1 MKMMKKDLI
10 TRIEDAMPP
19 EEELT
24 DLTEFFKVF
33 GDVTRIKIMSVL
45 LEGEFSVGEISER
58 LSMSQSAISH
68 QLNILRRSKLVKT
81 RRDGKS
87 VYYSLDDEHV
97 YEIISCG
104 IEHISEGDG

>member
-33 GDVTRIKIMSVL
+33 GDVTRLRILHVL
-45 LEGEFSVGEISER
+45 QVSE
-58 LSMSQSAISH
+58 LCVQDIADVLGMSQSAISH
-68 QLNILRRSKLVKT
+68 QLRVLKAQDLVK
-81 RRDGKS
+81 RRREGKII
-87 VYYSLDDEHV
+87 YYSLADDQ
-97 YEIISCG
+97 ISTILSTG
-104 IEHISEGDG
+104 LIHIEEE

>member
-33 GDVTRIKIMSVL
+33 GDVTRLRILHVL
-45 LEGEFSVGEISER
+45 QVSE
-58 LSMSQSAISH
+58 LCVQDIADVLGMSQSAISH
-68 QLNILRRSKLVKT
+68 QLRVLKAQDLVK
-81 RRDGKS
+81 RRREGKII
-87 VYYSLDDEHV
+87 YYSLADD
-97 YEIISCG
+97 
-104 IEHISEGDG
+104 HISTILSTGLNHIEEE